1 MSNSSL
7 VNYYRWSPNHSGTRN
22 HSIDII
28 TIHMVVGQ
36 CAVETLG
43 DIFANPGRQASS
55 NYGIGYDG
63 RIGQYVDESNRS
75 WCSSSSWNDNRA
87 ITIETASDTYYPY
100 AVNYAAYISLINL
113 CADICKRNGKTK
125 MVWYPT
131 WDEFETQYGGHND
144 GKTMYMTLHRWF
156 AATSCPGAYLE
167 ECMSDIA
174 SRVTGIIAP
183 DPDPPK
189 PKPEPVKPTKTYS
202 DVDYK
207 QGYAKAVTWGTE
219 KGIIKG
225 YSDGTFR
232 PDDICTRAQF
242 VTMLW
247 RMYGKPEPEYTKKD
261 FTDVKKKSSD
271 YKPIMWA
278 DEQGI
283 IKGYSDGSF
292 RPKENVTRTQV
303 AVILWRL
310 AKKPKPK
317 SNVSYFDD
325 VYPWSANF
333 YAIQWGKEAGLIKG
347 YSDDTFRP
355 DNVCVR
361 KEAITFLYRFAKKF
375 M

>member
-7 VNYYRWSPNHSGTRN
+7 VKYYRWSPNHSGTRN

-63 RIGQYVDESNRS
+63 RIGQYVAEENRS

-183 DPDPPK
+183 DPDPKPQKNFPDVDDRQGYSKAVYWAVTKGIIKGYADGTFRPDVSCTRAQFMLMIWRMAGK
-189 PKPEPVKPTKTYS
+189 PKAKKYVEFKDLSKFGSAKDAILWAAGEGIVKGYSSGYFCPDSNLTRAQATLIMWRWMGKPQPKKTDGTVFK
-202 DVDYK
+202 DVDPRLSGIK
-207 QGYAKAVTWGTE
+207 SIQWGAET
-219 KGIIKG
+219 GIIKG

-232 PDDICTRAQF
+232 PNGDCLR
-242 VTMLW
+242 
-247 RMYGKPEPEYTKKD
+247 KH
-261 FTDVKKKSSD
+261 
-271 YKPIMWA
+271 
-278 DEQGI
+278 
-283 IKGYSDGSF
+283 
-292 RPKENVTRTQV
+292 
-303 AVILWRL
+303 AV
-310 AKKPKPK
+310 
-317 SNVSYFDD
+317 
-325 VYPWSANF
+325 
-333 YAIQWGKEAGLIKG
+333 
-347 YSDDTFRP
+347 
-355 DNVCVR
+355 
-361 KEAITFLYRFAKKF
+361 TFLYRLRDS
-375 M
+375 